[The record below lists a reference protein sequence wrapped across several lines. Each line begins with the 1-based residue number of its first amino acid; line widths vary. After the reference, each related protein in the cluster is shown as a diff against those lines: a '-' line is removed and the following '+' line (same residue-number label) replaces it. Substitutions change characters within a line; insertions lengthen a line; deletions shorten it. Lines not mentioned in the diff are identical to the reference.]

1 MNTVG
6 KRGTCDTLTPMNAVP
21 DWLTPRSSDEIDIDP
36 DDPDGERISAK
47 TTREILREIEYR
59 RYESVLERFLD
70 DVAQGQPLSA
80 VVRDYPL
87 EIEPAKMLRWIHRD
101 PERKDRY
108 YEAQAIGAEVIAC
121 QMIEIADAKD
131 SMEDVARSTLRVG
144 TRKWLLGVF
153 NRKRFGDVKQ
163 IEQNVNVSL
172 SEAMSDAQQRIEAA
186 RTVDVPVRLIE
197 NGGER

>member
-1 MNTVG
+1 
-6 KRGTCDTLTPMNAVP
+6 
-21 DWLTPRSSDEIDIDP
+21 
-36 DDPDGERISAK
+36 
-47 TTREILREIEYR
+47 
-59 RYESVLERFLD
+59 
-70 DVAQGQPLSA
+70 
-80 VVRDYPL
+80 
-87 EIEPAKMLRWIHRD
+87 
-101 PERKDRY
+101 
-108 YEAQAIGAEVIAC
+108 
-121 QMIEIADAKD
+121 
-131 SMEDVARSTLRVG
+131 MEDVARSTLRVG